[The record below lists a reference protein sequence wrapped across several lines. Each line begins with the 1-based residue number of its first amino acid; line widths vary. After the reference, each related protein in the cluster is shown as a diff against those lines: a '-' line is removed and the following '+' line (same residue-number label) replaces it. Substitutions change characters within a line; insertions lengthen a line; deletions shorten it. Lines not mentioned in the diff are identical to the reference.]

1 MNYRKLGRTGL
12 MVSELGFDAEW
23 IPADNRQFVRQL
35 VAQSEELG
43 INLVDCWMVNPDIR
57 KPLGD
62 AVCEHRDKWIVQG
75 HFGATWD
82 GEQYVRTREMDKV
95 APAWEYLL
103 DCFGG
108 HIELGLIHYVDSTEE
123 FEQIMSGGAFID
135 YVRAEKAAGHIDH
148 IGLSTH
154 NPDVA
159 LRACD
164 FAEIE
169 MIMFSLNPA
178 YDMLPPS
185 DDINTMLAE
194 DYEDGLSNIDPMRQ
208 ELYRRCDIEGVGL
221 TVMKPFAGGRL
232 LDGEKSPFGVAMTP
246 TQCISYCL
254 SRPAVASVLAGYR
267 DGAELSG
274 CAEYLSASVAERDFA
289 SILAAAPTH
298 SYYGQCIYC
307 GHCQPCAVGIN
318 IAEVNKF
325 YDLAAT
331 HDEVPE
337 SVRSHYEALDAHAT
351 DCIFCEACEQNCPFG
366 VKIASRMAHAGE
378 LFGL

>member
-12 MVSELGFDAEW
+12 MVSELGFGAEW
-23 IPADNRQFVRQL
+23 ITADNPQFVRQL
-35 VAQSEELG
+35 VAQSEKLG

-57 KPLGD
+57 KSLGD

-82 GEQYVRTREMDKV
+82 GEQYLRTRELDKV

-185 DDINTMLAE
+185 ENINTMLAE
-194 DYEDGLSNIDPMRQ
+194 DY
-208 ELYRRCDIEGVGL
+208 
-221 TVMKPFAGGRL
+221 
-232 LDGEKSPFGVAMTP
+232 
-246 TQCISYCL
+246 
-254 SRPAVASVLAGYR
+254 
-267 DGAELSG
+267 
-274 CAEYLSASVAERDFA
+274 
-289 SILAAAPTH
+289 
-298 SYYGQCIYC
+298 
-307 GHCQPCAVGIN
+307 
-318 IAEVNKF
+318 
-325 YDLAAT
+325 
-331 HDEVPE
+331 
-337 SVRSHYEALDAHAT
+337 
-351 DCIFCEACEQNCPFG
+351 
-366 VKIASRMAHAGE
+366 
-378 LFGL
+378 

>member
-298 SYYGQCIYC
+298 SNDRQCIYC